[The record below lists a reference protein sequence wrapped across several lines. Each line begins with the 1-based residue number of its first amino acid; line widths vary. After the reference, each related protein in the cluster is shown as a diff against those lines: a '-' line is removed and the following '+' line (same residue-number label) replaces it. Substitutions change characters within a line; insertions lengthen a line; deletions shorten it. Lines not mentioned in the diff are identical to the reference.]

1 LRFLENGP
9 IIPDDLLTAR
19 DEWRIVFFCGAGVSR
34 ARAGLVDFFGPTK
47 AVAERLA
54 VAPESPTY
62 KLLAALPDLPPI
74 EGLGS
79 YISADRVFGMIE
91 REFAIQD
98 IYRAIATSLK
108 PPNEVDLS
116 AHKYLLDL
124 AKGPDG
130 RTRLITTNFDN
141 LFDRCDER
149 LSWWIPPRLPDPLRP
164 DDFHGIVHLH
174 GRSTT
179 TIQVPQAMALS
190 FQAPSSAEHIYR
202 KDGQP
207 ISYDPC

>member
-1 LRFLENGP
+1 MRFLENGP

-34 ARAGLVDFFGPTK
+34 ARAGLVDFFGLTK